1 MGMETKITK
10 AMGSFVE
17 DCLYLVI
24 DYDDHYLQPFASGYL
39 AGVVCDIVS
48 HPADSLVSQL
58 ASGKA
63 SPWALS
69 LTKLAEVLFSGVSTY
84 NQFRKKSSK
93 KISSK
98 VTTRLN
104 YGLGSVREI

>member
-1 MGMETKITK
+1 MKTKITK

-48 HPADSLVSQL
+48 HLADSLVSQL
-58 ASGKA
+58 GKA

-98 VTTRLN
+98 VTTR
-104 YGLGSVREI
+104 

>member
-1 MGMETKITK
+1 MKTKITK

-48 HPADSLVSQL
+48 HLADSLVSQL
-58 ASGKA
+58 GKA

-104 YGLGSVREI
+104 YELNSVREN

>member
-48 HPADSLVSQL
+48 HLADSLVSQL
-58 ASGKA
+58 GKA

-104 YGLGSVREI
+104 YELNSVREN

>member
-1 MGMETKITK
+1 MKTKFTK

-17 DCLYLVI
+17 DSLYLVI
-24 DYDDHYLQPFASGYL
+24 EYDDHYLQPFASGYL

-58 ASGKA
+58 GKA

-69 LTKLAEVLFSGVSTY
+69 LTTLAEVLFSGVSTF

-104 YGLGSVREI
+104 YELNSVREN

>member
-1 MGMETKITK
+1 MEMKTKFTK

-24 DYDDHYLQPFASGYL
+24 EYDDHYLQPFASGYL

-48 HPADSLVSQL
+48 HPADSLVLQL
-58 ASGKA
+58 GKA

-104 YGLGSVREI
+104 YELNSVREI